1 MEPIDMSLDDI
12 IRSSQQQ
19 KKMAK
24 AAKPSAPL
32 SSKPQKKKPRSAF
45 AENTGQR
52 VHAQGVKPGKLSGAK
67 EKRTISV
74 QGKGKAARMN
84 ATAKAR
90 AMQIDDTHSAS
101 TKTTLAA
108 KISEAK
114 TREGMTG
121 GGGSAVSKAD
131 SIKVII
137 SGSTASRGRGGARAR
152 PRGRGIVK
160 PGAVSKKV
168 GATKRATGSSA
179 TSGQRLIVVGERKG
193 RGRGAMH
200 ASGRDVTLS
209 SRFGQK

>member
-1 MEPIDMSLDDI
+1 MSLDDI
-12 IRSSQQQ
+12 IRSAQQQ
-19 KKMAK
+19 KKKAK

-32 SSKPQKKKPRSAF
+32 SSKPQKKKPRSTF
-45 AENTGQR
+45 AQNSGQR
-52 VHAQGVKPGKLSGAK
+52 VYAQGVKPGKLAGAK
-67 EKRTISV
+67 EKRAIAV

-114 TREGMTG
+114 TREGTTG
-121 GGGSAVSKAD
+121 GKEGGGSAVSKAD

-137 SGSTASRGRGGARAR
+137 SGSTASRGRGGAHAR

-160 PGAVSKKV
+160 PGGVSKKV